1 MVSRSI
7 YAIRFGG
14 RILSDPA
21 GRKQSTVRA
30 FESIFF
36 IGAVASKKLV
46 TDQKPQNVRKIL
58 NMDHE
63 VWVNPWDKRLA
74 STESFVDLY
83 NRTLQKCSYVYYHL
97 NALLSGETPLK
108 EEDWNMFLT
117 ELGNHSYHS
126 GLDVG

>member
-1 MVSRSI
+1 MVRRSV

-14 RILSDPA
+14 RLLSDPK
-21 GRKQSTVRA
+21 GKKQSTVRA
-30 FESIFF
+30 VESALFLKE
-36 IGAVASKKLV
+36 VASKKLV

-58 NMDHE
+58 NLDHE
-63 VWVNPWDKRLA
+63 VWTNPWDKRLA

-83 NRTLQKCSYVYYHL
+83 NRTLQKCSYVYDHF
-97 NALLSGETPLK
+97 NALLTGETPL
-108 EEDWNMFLT
+108 EEADWSLFLA